1 MLKHLQTPQYAATI
15 IILNSLLT
23 KDKEMNRNQ
32 TVVLNDME
40 LTVAQ
45 INEARSGYF
54 KGTKWGNER
63 NEQNTKG
70 VVPYRFHSKIT
81 EMERE
86 VVEIILDRFN
96 KDLKGCL
103 SIR

>member
-1 MLKHLQTPQYAATI
+1 
-15 IILNSLLT
+15 
-23 KDKEMNRNQ
+23 
-32 TVVLNDME
+32 ME
-40 LTVAQ
+40 LTVEQ

-63 NEQNTKG
+63 KENNTKG
-70 VVPYRFHSKIT
+70 VVPYRFHEEIT
-81 EMERE
+81 QNERE

>member
-1 MLKHLQTPQYAATI
+1 M
-15 IILNSLLT
+15 IILNSSLA
-23 KDKEMNRNQ
+23 KDKEINGNQ

-40 LTVAQ
+40 LTVGQ

-70 VVPYRFHSKIT
+70 VVPYKFHSKIT

-96 KDLKGCL
+96 KDLRGCL
-103 SIR
+103 SIK

>member
-1 MLKHLQTPQYAATI
+1 
-15 IILNSLLT
+15 
-23 KDKEMNRNQ
+23 
-32 TVVLNDME
+32 ME
-40 LTVAQ
+40 LTVGQ

-70 VVPYRFHSKIT
+70 VVPYRFHSKIM

-96 KDLKGCL
+96 KDLRGCL
-103 SIR
+103 SIK

>member
-1 MLKHLQTPQYAATI
+1 MI
-15 IILNSLLT
+15 IILNSSLT
-23 KDKEMNRNQ
+23 KDKEINGNQ

-40 LTVAQ
+40 LTVGQ

-70 VVPYRFHSKIT
+70 VVPYKFHSKIT

-96 KDLKGCL
+96 KDLRGYL
-103 SIR
+103 SIK

>member
-1 MLKHLQTPQYAATI
+1 MIMNY
-15 IILNSLLT
+15 LLT
-23 KDKEMNRNQ
+23 KDKEINGNK

-40 LTVAQ
+40 LTVGQ
-45 INEARSGYF
+45 IYQARSGYF
-54 KGTKWGNER
+54 TSTKWGNER
-63 NEQNTKG
+63 KEKNAKG
-70 VVPYRFHSKIT
+70 VVPYRFHEEIT
-81 EMERE
+81 QKERE

>member
-1 MLKHLQTPQYAATI
+1 
-15 IILNSLLT
+15 
-23 KDKEMNRNQ
+23 
-32 TVVLNDME
+32 ME